1 MWNRRKKSRGT
12 LSAFHFFCLHL
23 IPTIHLISHLQSNL
37 SRTHHRKC
45 YYPCITI
52 TTTGAL
58 LQTFTRGLL
67 YHYMMAYPLTT
78 WRLAQSRYGG
88 LPSHGMEACS
98 ALTIWLIRSRH
109 DVLPYSYTI
118 CCRITHLRITSNWR
132 ELISRPSINYSHSAP
147 THIQQAKPSRHSHLV
162 MSNEGGETV
171 YTSVIPQQ

>member
-1 MWNRRKKSRGT
+1 MEHYQLFTFFVFTSYPPSTLFHIYNPTYPAPTTVNAITLVSQLQLQVRYSRLLHVAYSITTWWLT
-12 LSAFHFFCLHL
+12 LSRHD
-23 IPTIHLISHLQSNL
+23 
-37 SRTHHRKC
+37 
-45 YYPCITI
+45 
-52 TTTGAL
+52 
-58 LQTFTRGLL
+58 
-67 YHYMMAYPLTT
+67 
-78 WRLAQSRYGG
+78 G